1 MKYKF
6 FITTFLFVGII
17 SSTETIKSI
26 KLNKLHA
33 NPSSEAQI
41 VTFIASKDGFTIK
54 EVSIEVPKERIL
66 KKLRLITDEDKY
78 AVKVFGEDDKFLF
91 SIGIGNPLY
100 ATYEHIGYEDRKYMG
115 GPVSR
120 ANIEIAIPMGVE
132 ATSFIISKRDISG
145 KFNDL
150 QELLLQ

>member
-1 MKYKF
+1 
-6 FITTFLFVGII
+6 
-17 SSTETIKSI
+17 
-26 KLNKLHA
+26 
-33 NPSSEAQI
+33 
-41 VTFIASKDGFTIK
+41 
-54 EVSIEVPKERIL
+54 
-66 KKLRLITDEDKY
+66 
-78 AVKVFGEDDKFLF
+78 
-91 SIGIGNPLY
+91 
-100 ATYEHIGYEDRKYMG
+100 MG

>member
-33 NPSSEAQI
+33 NPFSEAQI
-41 VTFIASKDGFTIK
+41 VTLIASKDGFTIK

-91 SIGIGNPLY
+91 SIGIGNQLY

-150 QELLLQ
+150 QELSLQ